1 MNLNCG
7 MTLIMGCPA
16 IYSNLAN
23 IVSIS
28 HFSNICGKCIYICVY
43 ICVCVCVCIYI
54 YIYIYTYLINKV
66 MPYYYLKMIPTHV
79 SHIQVYV
86 YSVSNEDS

>member
-7 MTLIMGCPA
+7 MTLIMGCPE

-28 HFSNICGKCIYICVY
+28 HFSNICDKCIY
-43 ICVCVCVCIYI
+43 ICVCVCVCIY
-54 YIYIYTYLINKV
+54 LINKV
-66 MPYYYLKMIPTHV
+66 IPYYYLKMIPSRV
-79 SHIQVYV
+79 SHIQVYMYYV
-86 YSVSNEDS
+86 FKEDP

>member
-28 HFSNICGKCIYICVY
+28 HFSNICGKGIYIYMY
-43 ICVCVCVCIYI
+43 IYMCVCVCIYI
-54 YIYIYTYLINKV
+54 YLLY
-66 MPYYYLKMIPTHV
+66 
-79 SHIQVYV
+79 
-86 YSVSNEDS
+86 